1 MKIHRI
7 TLNNYRLYG
16 GENSITFN
24 EQDGQNIFLI
34 SGENG
39 FGKTTFLHSLLWCL
53 YGRLM
58 SDVDESVRKEI
69 VNKGGYSI
77 FIKNNLNINAKQ
89 SLSHIDSSIATKIKR
104 SGYSVDQQKIQ
115 EYSTYSVAI
124 EFSDIFIPSIKC
136 RSLIIKRSYDL
147 LRDLEDVEILIDGQQ
162 NELTRE
168 IGSDVFVNDFILSKD
183 IARFFFFD
191 SERIVALAETT
202 STDEKRRLN
211 SAYNEVL
218 GVKKY
223 EDLKKNLENL
233 RLRFRRKSGD
243 IEGRN
248 KLIALIEQQEKAKAD
263 LENIEHRFAEIE
275 EEKKRLDGLNEQ
287 YQVELLREGNNMTI
301 EELRRQEALLKATK
315 AKDEDYKAK
324 LKTFLEVAPFAIA
337 GNLLK
342 LAKEQVE
349 KDHSASQAINSIQN
363 RNALLAKIA
372 KDLTASIETFCS
384 EEYLSDKL
392 KAEVDSVLGKYVC
405 EEVVHEKLLNL
416 TEKEYKEFVSMYSH
430 ITSTFKSEFLRLA
443 DDYKK
448 NRQIIDRTSK
458 KVANMQSNENDS
470 VIKSIRIKKNEVE
483 QSLAKLETE
492 LHTLIENKALATK
505 DIASLTKRI
514 SELSK
519 TVSLDDSDIKKDV
532 VAEDLIAELNT
543 FLTALKAEKKASL
556 EKRIKV
562 IMNSL
567 MHKEDFIGSVCVSI
581 NEDIMDIEL
590 LAKDGGIIRKDS
602 LSKGEQQLYATSLLK
617 ALVDESGI
625 QFPVFIDS
633 PLQKFDKSHSRKI
646 ITDFYPTIS
655 KQVVLFPLLH
665 KELTEPELEVMKP
678 LVNAAYLIKNN
689 ESRSY
694 FMRVDIN
701 KLMVD

>member
-24 EQDGQNIFLI
+24 EQKGQNIFLI

-77 FIKNNLNINAKQ
+77 FLKNNLNTNAKQ
-89 SLSHIDSSIATKIKR
+89 SLPHIDSSVATKIKR
-104 SGYSVDQQKIQ
+104 SGYSIDQQRIQ

-147 LRDLEDVEILIDGQQ
+147 LRDIEDVEILIDGQQ

-301 EELRRQEALLKATK
+301 EELRRQEALLKATR
-315 AKDEDYKAK
+315 AKDEDYKAI

-349 KDHSASQAINSIQN
+349 KDYSASQAINSIQN

-384 EEYLSDKL
+384 EESLSDRL

-405 EEVVHEKLLNL
+405 EEVAHEKVLNL

-448 NRQIIDRTSK
+448 NRQIIDRASK

-492 LHTLIENKALATK
+492 LHALIENKALATK

-694 FMRVDIN
+694 FKRVDID